1 MKYSELINFTP
12 IEDIIQLTSSGD
24 ANKAREYVKSYV
36 MSDTMVENMQA
47 TVIGDGGNSM
57 KYSMEE
63 RCRRIIDFCLQET
76 SYDPMEVF
84 GNTAKQDFVRMH
96 GPEHHVLDGACLLT
110 AFHNAGGN
118 LPDLPQALERL
129 MAEGLRMP
137 GAVCGLWGVCGAVMS
152 VGAAL
157 AIIDGTGPLSTDGSW
172 GSHMQYTSAALAR
185 LAEIG
190 GPRCCKRDAFIA
202 LQTAVEYVKER
213 YGVCLN
219 GHPVEC
225 AWSPKNAQ
233 CLGHRCPYH
242 PSDG

>member
-1 MKYSELINFTP
+1 ME
-12 IEDIIQLTSSGD
+12 
-24 ANKAREYVKSYV
+24 
-36 MSDTMVENMQA
+36 
-47 TVIGDGGNSM
+47 
-57 KYSMEE
+57 YSMED
-63 RCRRIIDFCLQET
+63 RCRRIIDFCVQET
-76 SYDPMEVF
+76 SCDPLEVF
-84 GNTAKQDFVRMH
+84 GNAAKQDFVRMH

-172 GSHMQYTSAALAR
+172 GSHMQYTSTALAR

-190 GPRCCKRDAFIA
+190 GPRCCKRDAFAA
-202 LQTAVEYVKER
+202 LQTAAEYVKEH
-213 YGVCLN
+213 YGVRLDV
-219 GHPVEC
+219 HPVKC
-225 AWSPKNAQ
+225 AWSPHNAQ

-242 PSDG
+242 PSVG